1 MKSNRSA
8 NQPSGWQAII
18 GSSLIMSLALIGD
31 ALLYAVLPVY
41 AESFGLSLPWVGVML
56 SVNRLVRVF
65 AYAQLTRVAR
75 LVGVR
80 RMCILAA
87 ITATMSTAMY
97 GFGQGPIVIL
107 TARIV
112 WGLTYAI
119 LVLATLSYAV
129 AFREGVGTKVGV
141 AQAIQRLG
149 PILALLGGGWLVGVL
164 GPNYT
169 FALLAIPTAL
179 SILIA
184 YSLPRLEA
192 SVTNAS
198 KSQSLARPT
207 SIDIVYFLQG
217 YGVDGV
223 FALSIT
229 LILARQ
235 GSLAEAV
242 MGGSALL
249 AVRHFGE
256 AIAAPLF
263 GFIADKVGPL
273 KVFTMAAILTTCGFV
288 MVAVEFTVA
297 GAIIMLIFRGALAS
311 LGPAVIVNNLGQDQ
325 DAISPLARMQAWRDL
340 GAAIGPLTT
349 GFLLT
354 TVSAEFLHASVAIM
368 LSLTL
373 LYWAKPYR

>member
-1 MKSNRSA
+1 MTSNRSA

-18 GSSLIMSLALIGD
+18 GLSLIMSLALIGD

-65 AYAQLTRVAR
+65 AYAQLTRVTG

-87 ITATMSTAMY
+87 IMATLSTAMY
-97 GFGQGPIVIL
+97 GFGQGPFVIL

-112 WGLTYAI
+112 WGLTYAV
-119 LVLATLSYAV
+119 LVLATLSYSV
-129 AFREGVGTKVGV
+129 AFRERVGTKVGV

-164 GPNYT
+164 GPNST

-184 YSLPRLEA
+184 YS
-192 SVTNAS
+192 
-198 KSQSLARPT
+198 
-207 SIDIVYFLQG
+207 FLQG

-235 GSLAEAV
+235 GSLSEAV
-242 MGGSALL
+242 IGGSALL

-263 GFIADKVGPL
+263 GFIADKAGTL
-273 KVFTMAAILTTCGFV
+273 KVFTIAAVLTTCGFI
-288 MVAVEFTVA
+288 MVAFGFTVS

-311 LGPAVIVNNLGQDQ
+311 LGPAVIVNNLEQDQ
-325 DAISPLARMQAWRDL
+325 DVISPLARMHAWRDL

-354 TVSAEFLHASVAIM
+354 AVSAEFLHGAVAIL
-368 LSLTL
+368 LSFTL
-373 LYWAKPYR
+373 LYWAKLFR